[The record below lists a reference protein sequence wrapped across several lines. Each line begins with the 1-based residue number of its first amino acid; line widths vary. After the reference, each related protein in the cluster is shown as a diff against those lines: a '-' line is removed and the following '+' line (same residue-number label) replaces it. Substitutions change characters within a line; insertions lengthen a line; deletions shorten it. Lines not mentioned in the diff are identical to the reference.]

1 MNAVITKKNMKIKVK
16 QLDEET
22 RGIIAR
28 ALELY
33 ADYVYGQ
40 LPNVKKQYIN
50 IGQAVRH
57 GELLL
62 CEYVYPKQDELED
75 E

>member
-1 MNAVITKKNMKIKVK
+1 MKIKVK

-22 RGIIAR
+22 RGTIAL

-33 ADYVYGQ
+33 ASYVYEP

-50 IGQAVRH
+50 IAHDISH

-62 CEYVYPKQDELED
+62 CEYVYSKQDEGGD

>member
-1 MNAVITKKNMKIKVK
+1 MKIKVK

-22 RGIIAR
+22 RGTIAL

-33 ADYVYGQ
+33 ASYVYEL

-62 CEYVYPKQDELED
+62 CEYVYSEQEEGG
-75 E
+75 EHGV

>member
-1 MNAVITKKNMKIKVK
+1 MKIKVK

-22 RGIIAR
+22 RGTIAL

-33 ADYVYGQ
+33 ASYVYEL

-62 CEYVYPKQDELED
+62 CEYVYPKQDEGGD